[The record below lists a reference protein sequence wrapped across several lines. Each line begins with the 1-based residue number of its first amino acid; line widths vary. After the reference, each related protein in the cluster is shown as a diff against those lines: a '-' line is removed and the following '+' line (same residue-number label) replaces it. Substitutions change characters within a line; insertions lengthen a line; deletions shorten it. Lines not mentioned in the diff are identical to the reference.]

1 MSQTEKPEPRNRHE
15 RRAAKSKRGPASI
28 PPILNGQI
36 VCKVKQAAEAI
47 GVANST
53 MWDYVARGLV
63 DAGGPA
69 VVEVGE
75 RRQALGHDVVAGLT
89 AELGD
94 ERDAAGV
101 VLERRVVQSLS
112 RAAWHHHGFSVSQTT
127 DE

>member
-36 VCKVKQAAEAI
+36 VCTDKQAAEAI

-63 DAGGPA
+63 ESRKVRG
-69 VVEVGE
+69 
-75 RRQALGHDVVAGLT
+75 RRFVVVASLRR
-89 AELGD
+89 LV
-94 ERDAAGV
+94 GV
-101 VLERRVVQSLS
+101 E
-112 RAAWHHHGFSVSQTT
+112 G
-127 DE
+127 